1 MAAEYDHTDA
11 FRESRFTEADFAGAQ
26 FRDCDLSRVKITD
39 SWLVGTSVSG
49 MVDNL
54 LVNDVDVTAFVSA
67 ELDNRHPERVQLRE
81 VRSAEDYRAMW
92 RTIERMWASGAARVE
107 RLPDTARHE
116 RVDGEWSFVET
127 TRHLIFA
134 TDAWA
139 SRTVLDQPM
148 PYHRLGLTQTTY
160 PPADAAGLGLE
171 IDARPSY
178 AEVMAVRADRQAV
191 VRGIL
196 ERLND
201 AELERVCPRAPAP
214 GTPTGNA
221 PSAIASRSSWTRNAS
236 TTATRCATWPC
247 SSCEQ
252 MAVCERRVSQAR
264 LCSDDER
271 AGAML
276 FRRRSS
282 EEGAQS
288 GALEM
293 REQTSNDGRVT
304 GAGHPPDGPP
314 ADGAATSRGFGQAEP
329 IAAERLGPG
338 LAAAQPR
345 S

>member
-92 RTIERMWASGAARVE
+92 RTIERMWARGAARVE

-178 AEVMAVRADRQAV
+178 AEVMAVRADRQAL

-196 ERLND
+196 ERLTD

-214 GTPTGNA
+214 GYPDKERTVGNCLA
-221 PSAIASRSSWTRNAS
+221 VVLDEE
-236 TTATRCATWPC
+236 
-247 SSCEQ
+247 CEHYRYA
-252 MAVCERRVSQAR
+252 MRDLAV
-264 LCSDDER
+264 
-271 AGAML
+271 
-276 FRRRSS
+276 
-282 EEGAQS
+282 
-288 GALEM
+288 LEL
-293 REQTSNDGRVT
+293 R
-304 GAGHPPDGPP
+304 
-314 ADGAATSRGFGQAEP
+314 ADGGLRASGISSAAV
-329 IAAERLGPG
+329 L
-338 LAAAQPR
+338 
-345 S
+345 